1 VVVGAVDNRRQGG
14 HQTPALRELEI
25 ADVDSIR
32 QAITWAEDIGFDEID
47 FVPTIRWSRPAAW

>member
-1 VVVGAVDNRRQGG
+1 MDNRRQGG